1 MSEAAAAADGQD
13 RPVIHVMSQGNL
25 ANRMIQLLV
34 AANISARVPGCLI
47 SNVSIP
53 EWNIDLPALPF
64 RGERIASVDWHRVEV
79 DALAQAL
86 GEDRLDG
93 VVFSGYGQRI
103 ENLPPLEAARR
114 LFDGSGIAI
123 EGYGPEHL
131 VINVRAGEIL
141 SGQWDHYTLVPIEF
155 YAELIERSG
164 LRPVF
169 MGQIGDDPYCSALRA
184 RFPQA
189 EFRSS
194 GGALADF
201 ELIRRSANI
210 VLSVSTFSWLAA
222 WLSAASLI
230 VVPMTGF
237 LNPFQD
243 RDVDLAP
250 HDDPRY
256 RWMLFPIN
264 YAAPVAMLEAAHG
277 PLRGL
282 WRLVSPATV
291 ARLKQEAPRLGEVTL
306 ADEARLFDEAFYLDA
321 NPDVAE
327 AVRRGFRDSGFAH
340 YVSNGRG
347 EGRNPF
353 RFDRVWYSRQYPLA
367 AIEVGQGD
375 YNSLRDHYVR
385 IGRSR
390 GYRPFG

>member
-1 MSEAAAAADGQD
+1 MNGND
-13 RPVIHVMSQGNL
+13 RPVIHVVSQGNL

-47 SNVSIP
+47 SNISIP
-53 EWNIDLPALPF
+53 EWNVELPALPF
-64 RGERIASVDWHRVEV
+64 RGERIATVDWHRVEV
-79 DALAQAL
+79 DALAHAL
-86 GEDRLDG
+86 NERRLDG

-114 LFDGSGIAI
+114 LFDGSAVAV

-131 VINVRAGEIL
+131 VINVRAAEIL
-141 SGQWDHYTLVPIEF
+141 SGHWEHYTLVPVEF

-169 MGQIGDDPYCSALRA
+169 MGQIGDDPYCAALRT

-189 EFRSS
+189 EFRAS

-222 WLSAASLI
+222 WLSSASLI
-230 VVPMTGF
+230 VAPMTGF

-243 RDVDLAP
+243 RDVDLVP
-250 HDDPRY
+250 QDDPRY
-256 RWMLFPIN
+256 RWVLFPIN

-277 PLRGL
+277 PVRGL
-282 WRLVSPATV
+282 WRLVSAATLS
-291 ARLKQEAPRLGEVTL
+291 RLKREAPRLGEVSL
-306 ADEARLFDEAFYLDA
+306 ADEALLFDEAFYLQS

-327 AVRRGFRDSGFAH
+327 AVRRRFRDSGLAH

-353 RFDRVWYSRQYPLA
+353 RFDRVWYSRHYPLA

-375 YNSLRDHYVR
+375 YNSLRDHYVC